1 MTQESDLSTT
11 VATELARRL
20 EKEREEKTK
29 QALHE
34 TDWEATPIVDIVW
47 AHPQSEL
54 HPQPFDTFEGSIPQP
69 EFCVERYEHPPPRM
83 KESRIQ
89 GRKCD
94 IQRVTRPLYERLQ
107 QDERL
112 DL

>member
-1 MTQESDLSTT
+1 MTQGPDLSTT
-11 VATELARRL
+11 VATEFARRL
-20 EKEREEKTK
+20 AKEREEKTK
-29 QALHE
+29 QALRE

-47 AHPQSEL
+47 AHPQPE
-54 HPQPFDTFEGSIPQP
+54 PQPFDTFEGSIPKP

-89 GRKCD
+89 GRRCE